1 MKAPGAGEDLGKT
14 LERLDALLAETKDP
28 ERLRMGMGIRLALGM
43 AQELRQGEALGS
55 RTSDLVAG
63 WTDAHGREAV
73 DRAVQIAR
81 EFLTKP
87 DALRKAMG
95 QRLGLDG
102 EDGGSDG
109 AAAASADADS
119 SAADGD
125 GAADD
130 GHEAAGEPGI
140 PA

>member
-1 MKAPGAGEDLGKT
+1 MTRPLGGEDLGQT

-43 AQELRQGEALGS
+43 ARELREGAALGS
-55 RTSDLVAG
+55 QTAGMVAA
-63 WTDAHGREAV
+63 WTEEHGREAV

-87 DALRKAMG
+87 EALRKAMA

-102 EDGGSDG
+102 QGAGPDAEAGEGESPEDGSDDAPGS
-109 AAAASADADS
+109 
-119 SAADGD
+119 
-125 GAADD
+125 
-130 GHEAAGEPGI
+130 

>member
-1 MKAPGAGEDLGKT
+1 MSRSGSEDLGKT

-43 AQELRQGEALGS
+43 AQELRQGAALGS
-55 RTSDLVAG
+55 RTSGMVAA
-63 WTDAHGREAV
+63 WTDEHGREAV

-102 EDGGSDG
+102 D
-109 AAAASADADS
+109 
-119 SAADGD
+119 AADGRSDIGLSGDESSGD
-125 GAADD
+125 GALGDEVAE
-130 GHEAAGEPGI
+130 GGPAGEPGR
-140 PA
+140 PG